1 MIIYPSI
8 VILCAGTRPCI
19 CYNGSDTISLV
30 NVAENNST
38 SDATILTDTAAPDNE
53 GEANALVEKG
63 FLCYNAGDYACA
75 WASFES
81 AHAILPD
88 DTDIFCYHGYLL
100 SLQKHESE
108 ALEKIDAGLAL
119 EPENPDL
126 LYEKGT
132 ILNSMGRYIESGPYF
147 DRAEELDPDYAVPL
161 TARFPLNLFVK
172 NGAVIVVVI
181 GFSLLGI
188 DIYIKERRR

>member
-100 SLQKHESE
+100 SLQKH
-108 ALEKIDAGLAL
+108 
-119 EPENPDL
+119 
-126 LYEKGT
+126 
-132 ILNSMGRYIESGPYF
+132 
-147 DRAEELDPDYAVPL
+147 
-161 TARFPLNLFVK
+161 
-172 NGAVIVVVI
+172 
-181 GFSLLGI
+181 
-188 DIYIKERRR
+188 